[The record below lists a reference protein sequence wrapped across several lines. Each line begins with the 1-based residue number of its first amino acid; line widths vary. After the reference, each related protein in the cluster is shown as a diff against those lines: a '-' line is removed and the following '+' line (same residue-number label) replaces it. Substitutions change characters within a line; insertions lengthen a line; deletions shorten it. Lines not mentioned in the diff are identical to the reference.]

1 MGWERKVRALFII
14 TDRLRPE
21 TAATVRE
28 LLDLG
33 QEVSLAS
40 GDNRATTE
48 AVAAAAGV
56 PFSAPEMSPLE
67 KRELIRGLQEKGKK
81 VMMIGDGIN
90 DAPALTEAT
99 VGIAM
104 GKGTDIAMES
114 ADAVLIRNDLTL
126 IPYVIR
132 LAGKAYAVIKQ
143 NIFWAFFYNIV
154 ALPLA
159 VSGVL
164 HPIMAAGAMAAS
176 SLFVVTNSLRIR
188 KGADT

>member
-1 MGWERKVRALFII
+1 MV
-14 TDRLRPE
+14 
-21 TAATVRE
+21 
-28 LLDLG
+28 
-33 QEVSLAS
+33 VSLAS

-48 AVAAAAGV
+48 AIAAAAGI
-56 PFSAPEMSPLE
+56 PFAAPEMSPE
-67 KRELIRGLQEKGKK
+67 KKRELIHGLQGKGKR

-90 DAPALTEAT
+90 DAPALTEST

-114 ADAVLIRNDLTL
+114 ADAVLMRNDLAL

-132 LAGKAYAVIKQ
+132 LSGRSYAVIKQ

-164 HPIMAAGAMAAS
+164 HPIVAAGAMAAS
-176 SLFVVTNSLRIR
+176 SLFVVANSLRIR
-188 KGADT
+188 KGAGT